1 MLFQV
6 VANILA
12 EVEEVNRTNTVET
25 SSSAEGSEPASSALS
40 ENEIQ
45 RMSIHEEEEA
55 IPNVLPDA
63 AIPVIDN
70 EIPINELTDNES
82 DYQNEVSIQLY

>member
-25 SSSAEGSEPASSALS
+25 SSSAEDSEPASSALS

-45 RMSIHEEEEA
+45 RMSIQEEAA
-55 IPNVLPDA
+55 IPNVLHDV

-70 EIPINELTDNES
+70 EIPINELTDDES
-82 DYQNEVSIQLY
+82 DYQNEVSI